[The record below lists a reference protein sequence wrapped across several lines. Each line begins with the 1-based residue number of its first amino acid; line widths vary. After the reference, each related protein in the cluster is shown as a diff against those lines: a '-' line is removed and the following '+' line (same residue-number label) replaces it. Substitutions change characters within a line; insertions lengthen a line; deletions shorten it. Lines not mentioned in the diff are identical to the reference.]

1 MTDPYKVLAVG
12 KSASQDE
19 IKSAY
24 RKLAKKYHPDL
35 NQGAGDVELR
45 FKEVSAAYDILGD
58 PEKRRQYDRGEIDP
72 DGKPRAGAAG
82 GAGPSGGPGGA
93 GFWRWARRDRGQAR
107 SNFDF
112 GPDFGDESDPIEDV
126 INAWRSNQTGAGARA
141 GGRGPGAGPGG
152 AAGPEREPGDPRRS
166 AQDLRY
172 RLKVPFLEA
181 VNGVRKRVTLSD
193 GKVVSL
199 SIPVAS
205 EEGKILRLKG
215 QGKPPRNGRMAGDA
229 YIELAVDPHPYYQ
242 RDGMDI
248 RLDLP
253 ITLKEAVEGGTVT
266 VPTVHG
272 NVNLKIPAGSS
283 SDKTMRLRGKGV
295 PGPPGVDTGDQYV
308 RFVIVLPDKP
318 DQALADFISEW
329 KPPAGYNPRHKLGV

>member
-1 MTDPYKVLAVG
+1 MTDPYKVLGVG
-12 KSASQDE
+12 KSAGQDE

-35 NQGAGDVELR
+35 NQGAENVEVR

-58 PEKRRQYDRGEIDP
+58 PEKRRQYDRGQIDP
-72 DGKPRAGAAG
+72 DGKPRSGAGA
-82 GAGPSGGPGGA
+82 GAGPGA
-93 GFWRWARRDRGQAR
+93 GAGAGAGPFWRWARRDRGQAR

-126 INAWRSNQTGAGARA
+126 INAWRSGQAGA
-141 GGRGPGAGPGG
+141 GAGPGG
-152 AAGPEREPGDPRRS
+152 AGAGAAPEREPGDPRRS

-172 RLKVPFLEA
+172 RLKVPFLDA

-199 SIPVAS
+199 TIPVAS
-205 EEGKILRLKG
+205 EDGKILRLKG

-229 YIELAVDPHPYYQ
+229 YIELAVEPHAFYH

-253 ITLKEAVEGGTVT
+253 ITLKEAVEGATIT

-318 DQALADFISEW
+318 DQALHDFISEW